1 MPFKSYSRFYRMI
14 RFWKLL
20 KNPSPNWESLFEEPP
35 SALKVFFIFFLP
47 ILILSIMTESA
58 GWYFLQISA
67 SFTNKAPQSIAVFES
82 QIIRWQGIQ
91 LGLTMGL
98 LILIPQILRWISV
111 SFGVRLQYKDAFLFS
126 LYALAP
132 LVLVRFPDS
141 LPWINTWICWSVGL
155 LVSFRLLY
163 HGAPYLLQRKLAGA
177 FGFFMITF
185 LVFIVL
191 NAISH
196 LTLQTLISRELNSLF

>member
-1 MPFKSYSRFYRMI
+1 MI

-20 KNPSPNWESLFEEPP
+20 THPSPNWESLFEEPP

-47 ILILSIMTESA
+47 ILILSIAVESA

-67 SFTNKAPQSIAVFES
+67 SFTNQAPQSMAVFEA

-91 LGLTMGL
+91 LSLTMAL
-98 LILIPQILRWISV
+98 LFFIPQILRWVSE
-111 SFGVRLQYKDAFLFS
+111 SFGVRLLYKDAFLFS
-126 LYALAP
+126 LYAIVP
-132 LVLVRFPDS
+132 LIMFRIPDA
-141 LPWINTWICWSVGL
+141 LPWINTWICWTAGL
-155 LVSFRLLY
+155 LVSFRFLY

-177 FGFFMITF
+177 FGFFMVTF

-191 NAISH
+191 TVISH
-196 LTLQTLISRELNSLF
+196 LTLQTLISRELNNLF

>member
-1 MPFKSYSRFYRMI
+1 MI

-47 ILILSIMTESA
+47 ILILSVAVESA

-67 SFTNKAPQSIAVFES
+67 SFTNKAPQSMAVFEA

-98 LILIPQILRWISV
+98 LFFIPQILRWISV
-111 SFGVRLQYKDAFLFS
+111 SFGVQLLYKDAFLFS
-126 LYALAP
+126 LYALFP
-132 LVLVRFPDS
+132 LVLVRIPDA
-141 LPWINTWICWSVGL
+141 LPWINTWICWSIGL

-177 FGFFMITF
+177 FGFFMVTF
-185 LVFIVL
+185 LVFIIL
-191 NAISH
+191 NTISH
-196 LTLQTLISRELNSLF
+196 LTLQTLISRELNNLF